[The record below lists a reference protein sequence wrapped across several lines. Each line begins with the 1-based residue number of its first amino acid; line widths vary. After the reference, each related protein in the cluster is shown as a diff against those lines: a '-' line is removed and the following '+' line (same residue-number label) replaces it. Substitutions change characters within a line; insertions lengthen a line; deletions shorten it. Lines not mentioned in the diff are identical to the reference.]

1 MGSIIF
7 EMIGLAKELTG
18 VDSVL
23 MVANFPI
30 VDIIFDSHLRLT
42 KRVDLMAL
50 KVKIVIDHS
59 VGGHFRIQR

>member
-1 MGSIIF
+1 
-7 EMIGLAKELTG
+7 MIGLAKELTG